1 MPNVN
6 IDVYANTHGAPK
18 DLKEVSGGLE
28 ELDKKGGGAGIGLS
42 GLWKQFAVGQIAADA
57 LKKAV
62 GAVTDFMKDAI
73 AASAQQE
80 LAERNLADAFFT
92 TGRNVEDLLPKFKEF
107 ANRIQEETIY
117 TDDAVLSASA
127 LIAQLSD
134 LDENGL
140 KRATE
145 SAIGMASV
153 FKIDL
158 QSAATSVAKAM
169 AGNYEL
175 LGRYLPQLKDLKTEE
190 EKHAF
195 VMQEMAKWYQRAKG
209 ETDTFSGSLSQLKN
223 MWDEVKEAVG
233 RAITENKSV
242 RELIDKIKGSIVDLI
257 ESGKLEEWVES
268 LSISVSNLIKI
279 FEGFY
284 TAIKTVVD
292 LADKLPSIGKVT
304 RQFYKEQMDYVEKLA
319 AEGKARAEEFKDS
332 LKILDIPLEHLREQ
346 MEKGEANWKRYTDE
360 MKALDDALVANKST
374 IESWVNKIAEFLKIG
389 ETAPPKILDIKEAV
403 RRFKEETGLTVTTQD
418 ELKDR
423 LDKLTTFWET
433 YGKSLPI
440 DSQNKIKKAIEETK
454 AQLYGLPTKIEI
466 IDEFKKAAPITE
478 ELKKKIDDL
487 CRSYEFT
494 LPPARNLMDIIRKAP
509 SEFHDTAVGAWDFN
523 NALKDIADQAM
534 VSENTILQFLWN
546 IRAEFLATMGIMI
559 PKWPEFS
566 TAAQTATADTK
577 NYFDGL
583 YNDIA
588 TGWGNTIQKYLEGG
602 LTLKDF
608 FNSLFE
614 DIKASFFRMIG
625 EMVAGEILKKFKDL
639 FSSIFKSATD
649 TMESAAKSAVGA
661 VTDITKGASGAISG
675 LWTGLGAAVGSFLG
689 TLLGNILGG
698 GKGYGEIT
706 YWLKPIW
713 ENTQVISNRLANEY
727 TDWMTELCVGKNRL
741 IEQQDYHSSLMERMV
756 EHLDAIRSSLSS
768 VTSAQTGFEGQVA
781 RQTLFL
787 THPGEYVRITPPNT
801 PSVQAARGETSIVSN
816 IEAQV
821 YIKPV
826 VIKHDDGYLIDFI
839 QEKIEYVKKQYDR
852 GNWKIPITSVG
863 GA

>member
-73 AASAQQE
+73 GASAQQE
-80 LAERNLADAFFT
+80 LAERNLADALLT
-92 TGRNVEDLLPKFKEF
+92 TGRNVDSILPGLKEH
-107 ANRIQEETIY
+107 ANQIQQDTIY
-117 TDDAVLSASA
+117 TDDAVLSAHA
-127 LIAQLSD
+127 LMAQLSD
-134 LDENGL
+134 LDEQGL
-140 KRATE
+140 KKATE

-175 LGRYLPQLKDLKTEE
+175 LGRYLPDLRKLKTEE

-195 VMQEMAKWYQRAKG
+195 VMQEMAKWYERAKG
-209 ETDTFSGSLSQLKN
+209 ETETFSGSLKQLGN
-223 MWDEVKEAVG
+223 MWDEIKEAVG
-233 RAITENKSV
+233 RAITENENI
-242 RELIDKIKGSIVDLI
+242 RDLIDRIKGGIIDLI

-268 LSISVSNLIKI
+268 LSVSISSLIKI
-279 FEGFY
+279 FEGLY

-292 LADKLPSIGKVT
+292 LAEKLPSIHKAGSKI
-304 RQFYKEQMDYVEKLA
+304 YKEAMEEIKNA
-319 AEGKARAEEFKDS
+319 TEEGRRKVKEFHDS
-332 LKILDIPLEHLREQ
+332 LEVLQIPLKEIDEEAR
-346 MEKGEANWKRYTDE
+346 KGPENWAKYTKE
-360 MKALDDALVANKST
+360 MRALDEAMVAGRPT
-374 IESWVNKIAEFLKIG
+374 VESWVDKAAEFLGLIEKTP
-389 ETAPPKILDIKEAV
+389 EKVDKEA
-403 RRFKEETGLTVTTQD
+403 GAI
-418 ELKDR
+418 
-423 LDKLTTFWET
+423 DK
-433 YGKSLPI
+433 
-440 DSQNKIKKAIEETK
+440 ETK
-454 AQLYGLPTKIEI
+454 AVKEKITVLKTAISAHRNFLNIVAQAPALFE
-466 IDEFKKAAPITE
+466 DEAYA
-478 ELKKKIDDL
+478 LA
-487 CRSYEFT
+487 T
-494 LPPARNLMDIIRKAP
+494 LAPPARDLNDVL
-509 SEFHDTAVGAWDFN
+509 
-523 NALKDIADQAM
+523 ALTPTYMQDIAYAIG
-534 VSENTILQFLWN
+534 TT
-546 IRAEFLATMGIMI
+546 AEDG
-559 PKWPEFS
+559 
-566 TAAQTATADTK
+566 K
-577 NYFDGL
+577 NWFDGL

-588 TGWGNTIQKYLEGG
+588 KGFGDVVSNIKLGNEGLEI
-602 LTLKDF
+602 DF
-608 FNSLFE
+608 KALFSTVGE
-614 DIKASFFRMIG
+614 AFKRMIG
-625 EMVAGEILKKFKDL
+625 EMVAEKVLGLFKNL
-639 FSSIFKSATD
+639 FSNIGKAATD
-649 TMESAAKSAVGA
+649 TMTNTASSAVSA
-661 VTDITKGASGAISG
+661 VTGITQGAAGAISG

-713 ENTQVISNRLANEY
+713 ENTQIISNRLANEY

-741 IEQQDYHSSLMERMV
+741 IEQQDYHSSLMEHMV

-768 VTSAQTGFEGQVA
+768 VTSAQMGFEGQVA